1 MIQVTYD
8 DIKSHQKAGF
18 QLLYRKHNF
27 GKAKRKGQ
35 IDPPLPPTFLGLRK
49 YKKTK
54 EEIKSTKTYVEYTIK
69 MWLI

>member
-8 DIKSHQKAGF
+8 DIKSHQKAGL

-27 GKAKRKGQ
+27 GKAKREGKLT
-35 IDPPLPPTFLGLRK
+35 PTPPTFLGLRK